1 MDIKEI
7 RKDFPIFNEDIVY
20 LDSGATSQRPKQVIE
35 KINEFYERANA
46 NPHRGSYKLSIE
58 ATEAYEGSRRKVA
71 EFINAKHHE
80 EVIFTKNATEAL
92 NLVAYSYGMD
102 NIKQDDEQKRKYS

>member
-35 KINEFYERANA
+35 KINEFYERALAVWMETFLQRNKWT
-46 NPHRGSYKLSIE
+46 P
-58 ATEAYEGSRRKVA
+58 
-71 EFINAKHHE
+71 
-80 EVIFTKNATEAL
+80 
-92 NLVAYSYGMD
+92 
-102 NIKQDDEQKRKYS
+102 